1 MGPQQAY
8 RGRGLAKALASKLF
22 KTGTR
27 EFGDDGWFD
36 CVVGK
41 TADEFSS
48 KTPETSPATPAAEAP
63 ATETPAPETPQ

>member
-1 MGPQQAY
+1 MRLILILIVIVAIFAVVQ
-8 RGRGLAKALASKLF
+8 SK
-22 KTGTR
+22 R
-27 EFGDDGWFD
+27 HNCEFGDDGWFD

-63 ATETPAPETPQ
+63 STETPASETPQ

>member
-1 MGPQQAY
+1 MRLILILIVIVAIFAVVQ
-8 RGRGLAKALASKLF
+8 SK
-22 KTGTR
+22 R
-27 EFGDDGWFD
+27 HNCEFGDDGWFD

>member
-1 MGPQQAY
+1 M
-8 RGRGLAKALASKLF
+8 RLILILIVILAIFAVVQSK
-22 KTGTR
+22 R
-27 EFGDDGWFD
+27 HNCEFGDDGWFD

-63 ATETPAPETPQ
+63 ATETPASDTSQ

>member
-1 MGPQQAY
+1 VVQ
-8 RGRGLAKALASKLF
+8 SK
-22 KTGTR
+22 R
-27 EFGDDGWFD
+27 HNCEFGDDGWFD

-48 KTPETSPATPAAEAP
+48 KTPETSPATPTAEAP

>member
-1 MGPQQAY
+1 M
-8 RGRGLAKALASKLF
+8 RLILILIVILAIFAVVQSK
-22 KTGTR
+22 R
-27 EFGDDGWFD
+27 HNCEFGDDGWFD

-63 ATETPAPETPQ
+63 ATETPAPDTSQ

>member
-1 MGPQQAY
+1 M
-8 RGRGLAKALASKLF
+8 RLILILIVILAIFAVVQSK
-22 KTGTR
+22 R
-27 EFGDDGWFD
+27 HNCEFGDDGWFD

-63 ATETPAPETPQ
+63 ATETPASDASQ